1 MRPRMF
7 FMPMLIIAFFC
18 AQAFA
23 VELSVPE
30 VEVDAGATI
39 VVPIN
44 IDDATGLAGGD
55 ITLEYDS
62 SIVRAISAKTTVL
75 SSQLNA
81 VPNEKLDGKVRLAM
95 ASLNGLDG
103 GSGALLE
110 IEFEV
115 IADSGSSPL
124 TLSQAALFDSNV
136 NDIAVTTKDGSITIK
151 EKEAH
156 LPIAYSIGEFA
167 GNVGDDVVAS
177 INADDLAGVAGGDI
191 ILKYDENILSVV
203 DVKATGL
210 LDGVS
215 VVVNTETAG
224 TINIS
229 MASAQ
234 GIVEGS
240 GAIVNITFKCLAVG
254 ESELTFETAT
264 AFDEASDDIVVNA
277 VGGKLAV
284 AEKQCDTP
292 AIREHESGSNIL
304 ALQTTYDE
312 ANVHGHAYIDIWEG
326 EFVVEAGQYL
336 EYQIA
341 MFSGNPTF
349 KGAVDVVTE
358 DGTTLRDSGTSDQN
372 GINAHPSADLSGHAR
387 DNWYHRMISLDAL
400 VGKKI
405 VGAMLATDSNEHL
418 AGLFRVYVDN
428 IQITDGDCALL
439 AMYTDEEVVP
449 MTGEATANGTSFAG
463 TAGTSDF
470 SASVVGVTPVTP
482 AGKLTTTWGSLK
494 K

>member
-30 VEVDAGATI
+30 VEIDPGATI
-39 VVPIN
+39 VVSIN
-44 IDDATGLAGGD
+44 IDNSVGIAGGN

-62 SIVRAISAKTTVL
+62 SIVIVKSAKATDLVKNL
-75 SSQLNA
+75 SSVINTNIEG
-81 VPNEKLDGKVRLAM
+81 VVKIAM
-95 ASLNGLDG
+95 AGINGLDE
-103 GSGALLE
+103 GSGALFE
-110 IEFEV
+110 IEFES

-124 TLSQAALFDSNV
+124 TLSQIALFDENV
-136 NDIAVTTKDGSITIK
+136 NDIVVTTKDGSITIN

-177 INADDLAGVAGGDI
+177 INVDDLAGVAGGDI
-191 ILKYDENILSVV
+191 VLKYDKSILSVA
-203 DVKATGL
+203 DVKATNLLNGL
-210 LDGVS
+210 S
-215 VVVNTETAG
+215 VVVNKETPG

-240 GAIVNITFKCLAVG
+240 GAIVNITLKCLAVG
-254 ESELTFETAT
+254 ESKLTFETAT
-264 AFDEASDDIVVNA
+264 AFDESGADIIANA
-277 VGGKLAV
+277 VGGKLTV
-284 AEKQCDTP
+284 AAKQCDTP
-292 AIREHESGSNIL
+292 VIREHEAGSNIL
-304 ALQTTYDE
+304 ALQTTLNE
-312 ANVHGHAYIDIWEG
+312 ANVHGHAYVDIWEG
-326 EFVVEAGQYL
+326 EFTVEAGQYL

-358 DGTTLRDSGTSDQN
+358 DGTTLRDSGTNDQN
-372 GINAHPSADLSGHAR
+372 GINAHPSADLSEYAR

-400 VGKKI
+400 AGKKI

-418 AGLFRVYVDN
+418 AGLFRAYVDN
-428 IQITDGDCALL
+428 IQITEGDCALL
-439 AMYTDEEVVP
+439 AIYTDGEVVP

-463 TAGTSDF
+463 AAGTSDF
-470 SASVVGVTPVTP
+470 SVSIVGVTPVTP